1 MLVGVYIPGI
11 LQTSGG
17 AYSFISRTVDAI
29 QDWEKTQSEIE
40 ILFLSS
46 SGLDNTFFENGVSFK
61 SVTFHEKMVQKLAR
75 RLLGKIRSTCGI
87 YSFHFPVTSAFE
99 DLNLDFLWCLGPI
112 DFIPT
117 IPFATTIWDVEHRRT
132 PFFPEYLN
140 GQWEYRE
147 QNNQSII
154 KRSAFVITGTSFT
167 AQLIQKYYGVEPARV
182 CISPFPVQNLQEFGM
197 IKGSK
202 NHFLYPAQ
210 FWPHKN
216 HLNLIRG
223 FAQALKISELDL
235 KLILP
240 GSDKGML
247 KVITDEAVKL
257 GITKHVV
264 FPGFVSEHELHRL
277 YLECA
282 NLIYPSIFGPD
293 NLPPLEGIAQGCN
306 VYVANIPG
314 AQDVYGNYVGYFDP
328 FDPDSISRV
337 FLESSSQSSDKIA
350 EIGNLDS
357 NLLRD
362 PGYSVNEVIK
372 KIKDLEPYIR
382 TWKPKE

>member
-1 MLVGVYIPGI
+1 MLVGVYIPGT

-46 SGLDNTFFENGVSFK
+46 SGRDTTFVENGVSFK
-61 SVTFHEKMVQKLAR
+61 SVTIHKNMVQKLAR

-87 YSFHFPVTSAFE
+87 YSFDFPITSAFE

-112 DFIPT
+112 DFIPS

-132 PFFPEYLN
+132 PYFPEYLN

-147 QNNQSII
+147 QNNHSII

-167 AQLIQKYYGVEPARV
+167 ARLIEKYYEIEPERV
-182 CISPFPVQNLQEFGM
+182 CISPFPVQNLQGFGM
-197 IKGSK
+197 ITGSK
-202 NHFLYPAQ
+202 SYFLYPAQ

-223 FAQALKISELDL
+223 FALALKNSELDL

-247 KVITDEAVKL
+247 KAIKNEVENL
-257 GITKHVV
+257 GITKHVF
-264 FPGFVSEHELHRL
+264 FPGFVSDQELRKL

-293 NLPPLEGIAQGCN
+293 NLPPLEGLAQGCN
-306 VYVANIPG
+306 VYVAKIPG
-314 AQDVYGNYVGYFDP
+314 AQDVYGDYVGYFDP
-328 FDPDSISRV
+328 FDSDSISRV
-337 FLESSSQSSDKIA
+337 FLECSSQLSDKVA
-350 EIGNLDS
+350 EIDNFDS
-357 NLLRD
+357 NLLCD
-362 PGYSVNEVIK
+362 PRYSVNEVMK

-382 TWKPKE
+382 TWKS

>member
-11 LQTSGG
+11 LQTSGD
-17 AYSFISRTVDAI
+17 ASSFISRTVDAI

-46 SGLDNTFFENGVSFK
+46 SGRDTTFVENGVSYK
-61 SVTFHEKMVQKLAR
+61 SVTIHKNMIQKLAR
-75 RLLGKIRSTCGI
+75 RFLGKIRSTCGI
-87 YSFHFPVTSAFE
+87 YSFDFPMSSAFE
-99 DLNLDFLWCLGPI
+99 DLSLDFLWCLGPI

-117 IPFATTIWDVEHRRT
+117 MPFATTIWDVEHRRT
-132 PFFPEYLN
+132 PYFPEYLN

-147 QNNQSII
+147 QNNQAIL

-167 AQLIQKYYGVEPARV
+167 AQLIEKYYGIEPMRI
-182 CISPFPVQNLQEFGM
+182 CISPFPVQNLQGVG
-197 IKGSK
+197 IHSGSK
-202 NHFLYPAQ
+202 NYFLYPAQ

-223 FAQALKISELDL
+223 FARALKKSELDL

-247 KVITDEAVKL
+247 KAVTDEVARL
-257 GITKHVV
+257 GITQHVF
-264 FPGFVSEHELHRL
+264 FPGFVSDQELHTL
-277 YLECA
+277 YLECG

-306 VYVANIPG
+306 VYVADIPG
-314 AQDVYGNYVGYFDP
+314 AQDVYGNHVGYFDP
-328 FDPDSISRV
+328 FDLDSISRV
-337 FLESSSQSSDKIA
+337 FLESSSQSPDMVA
-350 EIGNLDS
+350 EMANLDS
-357 NLLRD
+357 NLLHE
-362 PGYSVNEVIK
+362 PSHSVNEVIK
-372 KIKDLEPYIR
+372 KIKELKLYIR
-382 TWKPKE
+382 TWKS